1 MTGGKTGGLGIS
13 GGTVVL
19 GGGAG
24 TGGAGFSIRTAQPDR
39 KKRTRMK
46 KEILLNMFSQLQN
59 QGDFI
64 AEIWILGTPEAI
76 GPDFLGKRGALDLP
90 ETKLSEELLLVG

>member
-46 KEILLNMFSQLQN
+46 KEILLNMFS
-59 QGDFI
+59 
-64 AEIWILGTPEAI
+64 
-76 GPDFLGKRGALDLP
+76 
-90 ETKLSEELLLVG
+90 